1 MKKIII
7 ALTLLVM
14 ACNTFALEKSS
25 ENMEDS
31 AEDKTELKTEELKT
45 EEVEKGFDWL
55 VIPEIDTTE
64 PELPNNE
71 YYDEMEKKTVD
82 FIFSLFGKVES
93 LLQSP
98 QN

>member
-1 MKKIII
+1 MKRVTIVL
-7 ALTLLVM
+7 ALLAM
-14 ACNTFALEKSS
+14 AFNTFALEKS

-31 AEDKTELKTEELKT
+31 EVQELTDDKDET
-45 EEVEKGFDWL
+45 EVEKGFDWL

>member
-1 MKKIII
+1 MKRSII
-7 ALTLLVM
+7 ALALLVLTF
-14 ACNTFALEKSS
+14 NTFALEST
-25 ENMEDS
+25 NMEDS
-31 AEDKTELKTEELKT
+31 LDDKTEELKT

-64 PELPNNE
+64 PELPDNE

-82 FIFSLFGKVES
+82 LIFLLFDKVES

>member
-1 MKKIII
+1 MKRIII

-14 ACNTFALEKSS
+14 AFNTFALES
-25 ENMEDS
+25 ENIEDPLD
-31 AEDKTELKTEELKT
+31 DKTELKTEELKT

-55 VIPEIDTTE
+55 VIPEIETTE
-64 PELPNNE
+64 PELPNND

-93 LLQSP
+93 FLQSP

>member
-1 MKKIII
+1 MKRIII
-7 ALTLLVM
+7 ALILLVM
-14 ACNTFALEKSS
+14 AFNTFALES
-25 ENMEDS
+25 ENIEDPLD
-31 AEDKTELKTEELKT
+31 DKTELKTEEVET

-55 VIPEIDTTE
+55 VIPEIYTPE
-64 PELPNNE
+64 PELPNND